1 MNQTIASNK
10 QPLALY
16 YLFAVEFWERFGF
29 YTVRGLFILYMTKVF
44 LFSDSHSYGLFGAFT
59 ALLWLTPAI
68 GGYLADKIL
77 GYRRAL
83 TIGGVLL
90 TLGYVTLAFNNKE
103 LFYFGLS
110 ILIVGMGFFKSNV
123 ASLVG
128 TLYGKN
134 DARRDGGFT
143 IYYMGINIGGLSAA
157 LISGFLVQAYG
168 WQAGFIFAATGMFI
182 GLLTFLFGQRL
193 LKDRG
198 LPPAQQ
204 VQSRIQSQTQSK
216 VPWFFKKSSLL
227 IFIGSIAAILL
238 TYFLLYHVAL
248 ANVGLEVIGA
258 LIILVYL
265 YEAFKQTHTNR
276 YKMLGCLV
284 LTAFSI
290 AFWVLYQQAP
300 MTVNLFTERNVNRE
314 FMHHLIPTVSFQSL
328 NPFFIIV
335 FTPVLN
341 WLWKF
346 LQKKQISF
354 TTSLKFTA
362 AIFLMGIGFLVLKWS
377 VTFFSHGGIVSMW
390 WVVLSYGL
398 QSFAELMLQPIGLA
412 MMTAMSP
419 KNLSGLMVG
428 TWFLASAISNAIA
441 GSVAQVADVS
451 KGADTPV
458 HSAGIYAHAFGVY
471 GWWAI
476 GIGFIALLTVPF
488 LSRIMDEYRNVKLDE

>member
-1 MNQTIASNK
+1 MNQAIASNK

-29 YTVRGLFILYMTKVF
+29 YTVRGLFILYMTKIF
-44 LFSDSHSYGLFGAFT
+44 LFSDSHSYALFGAFT

-68 GGYLADKIL
+68 GGYLADKVL

-90 TLGYVTLAFNNKE
+90 TVGYVVLALNNKE
-103 LFYFGLS
+103 LFYLGLS

-128 TLYGKN
+128 TLYDKD

-143 IYYMGINIGGLSAA
+143 IYYMGINIGGLLAA
-157 LISGFLVQAYG
+157 LVSGFLVQAYG
-168 WQAGFIFAATGMFI
+168 WQAGFIFAAAGMFI
-182 GLLTFLFGQRL
+182 GLLTFIFGQSL
-193 LKDRG
+193 LQDHG
-198 LPPAQQ
+198 LPPAQK
-204 VQSRIQSQTQSK
+204 IKTK
-216 VPWFFKKSSLL
+216 LPWLFRRSSLL
-227 IFIGSIAAILL
+227 IFASSAIAILL
-238 TYFLLYHVAL
+238 TFFLLYDVVL
-248 ANVGLEVIGA
+248 ANISLEIIGT
-258 LIILVYL
+258 LIILAYL
-265 YEAFKQTHTNR
+265 YETFKQTQTNR
-276 YKMLGCLV
+276 YKMLACLV

-346 LQKKQISF
+346 LRKKRINFS
-354 TTSLKFTA
+354 TSLKFTA

-377 VTFFSHGGIVSMW
+377 VNFFSHGGIVSMW
-390 WVVLSYGL
+390 WIVLSYGL

-412 MMTAMSP
+412 MMTAMAP
-419 KNLSGLMVG
+419 RNLSGLMVG

-441 GSVAQVADVS
+441 GSVAKVADVS
-451 KGADTPV
+451 KSLDSPT
-458 HSAGIYAHAFGVY
+458 HSAHIYAHAFGIY

-476 GIGFIALLTVPF
+476 GIGFIALLLVPF